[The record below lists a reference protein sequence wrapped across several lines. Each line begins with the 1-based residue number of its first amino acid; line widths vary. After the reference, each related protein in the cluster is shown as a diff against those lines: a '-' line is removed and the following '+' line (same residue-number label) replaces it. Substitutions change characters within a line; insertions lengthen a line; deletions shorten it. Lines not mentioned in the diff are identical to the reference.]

1 MFQEKEIQCQRKE
14 KDRKVL
20 VLWSTL
26 FLFFQTGSREEIKE
40 VEHVQRD
47 KAEEEDEEKT
57 EDELRRPHDDIHFGF
72 LGLAGGIW
80 KSGGFVALKEA
91 SARNE
96 GAGKG

>member
-14 KDRKVL
+14 KDRKVS
-20 VLWSTL
+20 VLWFTL
-26 FLFFQTGSREEIKE
+26 FLFFQTGSGEEIKK

-47 KAEEEDEEKT
+47 KAEEEDEEKA

>member
-1 MFQEKEIQCQRKE
+1 MSTKRKWQ
-14 KDRKVL
+14 KGFIF
-20 VLWSTL
+20 WSTL
-26 FLFFQTGSREEIKE
+26 FFFLFFQTGSREEIKK

-80 KSGGFVALKEA
+80 KIGGFVALKEA

>member
-14 KDRKVL
+14 KDRKVS
-20 VLWSTL
+20 VLWFTL
-26 FLFFQTGSREEIKE
+26 FLFFQTGSGEEIKK

-47 KAEEEDEEKT
+47 KAEEEDEEKA

-80 KSGGFVALKEA
+80 KIGGFVALKEA

>member
-1 MFQEKEIQCQRKE
+1 MY
-14 KDRKVL
+14 RKVL
-20 VLWSTL
+20 VLWFTL
-26 FLFFQTGSREEIKE
+26 FLFLQTGSGEEIKE

-47 KAEEEDEEKT
+47 KAEEEDEEKA

-96 GAGKG
+96 GKG

>member
-14 KDRKVL
+14 KDRKVS
-20 VLWSTL
+20 VLWFTL
-26 FLFFQTGSREEIKE
+26 FLFFQTGSGEEIKK

-47 KAEEEDEEKT
+47 KAEKEDEEKA

>member
-1 MFQEKEIQCQRKE
+1 M
-14 KDRKVL
+14 
-20 VLWSTL
+20 
-26 FLFFQTGSREEIKE
+26 FLFFQTGSGEEIKE

-47 KAEEEDEEKT
+47 KAEEEDEEKA

-96 GAGKG
+96 GAGKGWLKI

>member
-1 MFQEKEIQCQRKE
+1 LFQEKEIQCQRKE
-14 KDRKVL
+14 KDRKVF
-20 VLWSTL
+20 VLWFTL

-47 KAEEEDEEKT
+47 KAEEEDEEKA

-96 GAGKG
+96 GKG

>member
-14 KDRKVL
+14 KDRKGF
-20 VLWSTL
+20 VLWFTL

>member
-14 KDRKVL
+14 KDRKVS
-20 VLWSTL
+20 VLWFTL
-26 FLFFQTGSREEIKE
+26 FLFFQTGSGEEIKE

-47 KAEEEDEEKT
+47 KAEEEDEEKA

>member
-14 KDRKVL
+14 KDRKGF
-20 VLWSTL
+20 VLWFTL

-47 KAEEEDEEKT
+47 KAEEEDEEKA

-96 GAGKG
+96 GAAKG